1 MVLSQPPPQLCATP
15 VGSTAFLKT
24 HGYLAKDK

>member
-1 MVLSQPPPQLCATP
+1 VRVSSGSQLCATP
-15 VGSTAFLKT
+15 VGSTAFLKA